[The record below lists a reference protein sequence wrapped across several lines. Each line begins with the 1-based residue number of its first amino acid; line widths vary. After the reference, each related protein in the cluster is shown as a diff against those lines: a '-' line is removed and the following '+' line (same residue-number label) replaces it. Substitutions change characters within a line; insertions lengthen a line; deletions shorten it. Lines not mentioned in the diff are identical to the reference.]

1 MRSLYRTVVVTI
13 ETTADILEK
22 EAREAV
28 EASGEEVKE
37 FSKSLS
43 QRSRNTAQSVVSS
56 LMGEHTKQSCL
67 NQTQQKIKSFFVL
80 CFAESCWKKVLRR
93 LCCHV
98 PQSSSSVENILEE
111 ASPVLKELVKEEA
124 LQQEQCLYRRLSQDI
139 QDRQF
144 EKLSEHLAQILSDNM
159 AAQEEQEELKE
170 EVRPHVDSFMSRL
183 KTWLHLQQSQTP
195 RQDPVR
201 RALAKIHTLTVSM
214 GQQRAPR
221 LPPTPPPPSDARVS
235 VAGAVCATEPAA
247 QTLVA
252 SGPSPGSEEWN
263 RFHMAGLVYEVVSLV
278 LQTDRFAELKSLSED
293 LLQELRPEMSRW
305 NIRVRP
311 DVCSIREAARAV
323 YSHLCQ
329 DRQRNW
335 VTLDAMIGGDY
346 IGVIVHH
353 IRKHLIAPTALL
365 PSPSPVVSEE

>member
-1 MRSLYRTVVVTI
+1 MSFLRRVAGRSLRDRVTI

-43 QRSRNTAQSVVSS
+43 QRSRNTAQRVVSS

-170 EVRPHVDSFMSRL
+170 E
-183 KTWLHLQQSQTP
+183 QSQTP